1 MKLLVDA
8 DYIVYKSCAAAEKD
22 FDFGD
27 DVIVVTSRFS
37 EAMRATESELS
48 KLKNEFMWDAPEL
61 ILFFSDSK
69 NFRKKIYPDY
79 KGHRNRKK
87 PCGYKRVINE
97 LANRY
102 EVLIMPW
109 LEADD
114 ALGIYATAYP
124 DCILCSPDKDMRQIA
139 GKLYDMNELS
149 IIDKVEGDRWHYVQ
163 TLAGDQTDGY
173 AGVPGYGVKTAQK
186 YLEKEGYKWESIVKA
201 FESKGLTQDDAL
213 LNARLA
219 KILQAENY
227 DFTTNEPI
235 PWSPSD
241 ADCRPDDG
249 TGVQVTSD

>member
-8 DYIVYKSCAAAEKD
+8 DYTVYKSCAAAEED
-22 FDFGD
+22 YDFGD
-27 DVIVVTSRFS
+27 DVIVVTSRFRD
-37 EAMRATESELS
+37 AMAATERELQ
-48 KLKNEFMWDAPEL
+48 KLKTEFMWDNPEL

-102 EVLIMPW
+102 EVIIMPW

-114 ALGIYATAYP
+114 SLGVYATAYP
-124 DCILCSPDKDMRQIA
+124 DCILCSPDKDMRQIP
-139 GKLYDMNELS
+139 GRLYDMNETHT
-149 IIDKVEGDRWHYVQ
+149 IDKVEGDKWHFIQ

-173 AGVPGYGVKTAQK
+173 AGVPGYGVKTAAK
-186 YLEKEGYKWESIVKA
+186 YLEAEGYTWEMIVKA
-201 FESKGLTQDDAL
+201 FESKGMSEEDAL
-213 LNARLA
+213 VNARLA

-227 DFTTNEPI
+227 DFTKHEPI
-235 PWSPSD
+235 PWTPTNAS
-241 ADCRPDDG
+241 CRADDG
-249 TGVQVTSD
+249 TAVQDASD